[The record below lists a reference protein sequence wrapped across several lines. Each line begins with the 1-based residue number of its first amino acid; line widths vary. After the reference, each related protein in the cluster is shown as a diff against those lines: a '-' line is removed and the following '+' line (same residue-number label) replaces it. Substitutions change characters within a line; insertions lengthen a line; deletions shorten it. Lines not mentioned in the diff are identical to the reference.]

1 MRNLEFLSIPFSF
14 ELFKSKTVFIPPPGR
29 QTYAQG
35 RGVLIWIHTGEGSI
49 LRGGTFCKRGGRA
62 VFFCF
67 RLNHRMP
74 FF

>member
-49 LRGGTFCKRGGRA
+49 LRGGALFAKEEA
-62 VFFCF
+62 ELFFSVFV
-67 RLNHRMP
+67 
-74 FF
+74 